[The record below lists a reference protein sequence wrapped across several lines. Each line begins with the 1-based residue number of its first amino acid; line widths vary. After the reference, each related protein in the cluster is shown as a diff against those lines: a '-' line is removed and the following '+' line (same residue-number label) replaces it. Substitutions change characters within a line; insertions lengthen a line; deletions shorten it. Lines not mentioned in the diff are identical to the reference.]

1 LYEAIFGQK
10 GKIIPKKTKS
20 VIHPVKCT
28 LEDLY
33 SGKTF
38 KIKVTRDRLCKDCDA
53 KGGSKEN
60 A

>member
-1 LYEAIFGQK
+1 MFGQK

-38 KIKVTRDRLCKDCDA
+38 KIKGLDLNPFIPKAMGNST
-53 KGGSKEN
+53 E
-60 A
+60 